1 MNKLMAM
8 VEKRSVASSA
18 LQTLRVVQIISK
30 PPPPLLVQCMV
41 RHGVLNQVK

>member
-30 PPPPLLVQCMV
+30 PPPPTFSSV
-41 RHGVLNQVK
+41 HGKTWRS